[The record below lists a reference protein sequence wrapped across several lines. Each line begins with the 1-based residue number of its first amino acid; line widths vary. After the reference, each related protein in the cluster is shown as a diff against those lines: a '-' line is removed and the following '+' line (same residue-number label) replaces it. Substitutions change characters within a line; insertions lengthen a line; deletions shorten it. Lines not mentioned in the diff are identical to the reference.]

1 MLKNLGFPVKTVP
14 FATRRAEGHFTKAIE
29 VAHEIGAKGTQA
41 PAHLDLGNLHKAK
54 KRNGQAR
61 EHLTEAVKL
70 FEQCEAE
77 IF

>member
-41 PAHLDLGNLHKAK
+41 SAHLDLGNLHKAK
-54 KRNGQAR
+54 KRNGQNLSNHHETHGGDRAGAA
-61 EHLTEAVKL
+61 LY
-70 FEQCEAE
+70 
-77 IF
+77 